1 MLNTILFRHVLNTL
15 GFEQNGR
22 NFFLGLCIHRGNIW
36 FGKQGKIQQVISV
49 GNCLLFHLLNILCPH
64 RVQLSVPNRACK
76 KRGKISL
83 LKLKNI
89 HLHRHLQLG
98 GQDEPPHT
106 AAGYRSRVKYTAPG
120 HFNRRVSDDLSAIW
134 SMAWKILYFSCCRKV
149 VTMQREKCSTFF

>member
-1 MLNTILFRHVLNTL
+1 MQKTISFRQVFNTL
-15 GFEQNGR
+15 GFENNGR
-22 NFFLGLCIHRGNIW
+22 SCFLGPCIHRGYIW
-36 FGKQGKIQQVISV
+36 FGKLMKRRKIISV
-49 GNCLLFHLLNILCPH
+49 ANCLRLHLLYILCPH
-64 RVQLSVPNRACK
+64 RVQLSVPNSACK

-134 SMAWKILYFSCCRKV
+134 SMSWKK
-149 VTMQREKCSTFF
+149 